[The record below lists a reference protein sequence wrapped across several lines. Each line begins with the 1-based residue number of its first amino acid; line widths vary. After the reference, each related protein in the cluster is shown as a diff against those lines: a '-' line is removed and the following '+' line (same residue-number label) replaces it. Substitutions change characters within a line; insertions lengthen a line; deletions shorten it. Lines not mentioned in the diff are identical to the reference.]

1 YSGAALTVW
10 FSGILPGHGFP
21 EGYGTA
27 GTPPGPSCFQHRDI
41 EFMRL
46 VTLSRLLS
54 VISGK
59 LEI

>member
-1 YSGAALTVW
+1 MASLRGMELP
-10 FSGILPGHGFP
+10 GLLPGHLV
-21 EGYGTA
+21 
-27 GTPPGPSCFQHRDI
+27 FQHRDI